1 MSKIITDTAFTAAMN
16 TLGTIVKNGLKE
28 KADIDETTRKVV
40 PDQLPVPVVRFKG
53 FYIGLKDPVGQ
64 SMGAGDYEILYH
76 RGKNTFVAVRTGVAN
91 PDPFSNFPPDIT
103 KYQEGPLQNPF

>member
-1 MSKIITDTAFTAAMN
+1 MDKLVDNDALKTAVRTIREQVDLRISKSREDCAK
-16 TLGTIVKNGLKE
+16 V
-28 KADIDETTRKVV
+28 DESTQKVI
-40 PDQLPVPVVRFKG
+40 PDQLPVPVVRFNG

-91 PDPFSNFPPDIT
+91 PDPFSNFPPDI
-103 KYQEGPLQNPF
+103 